1 MLFARTLSM
10 ANAPTALQDL
20 SELIAKEAW
29 EPYGEFIEAV
39 EQRGL
44 KYCLGGGIAFCA
56 YSYRKRP
63 SKDVD
68 LFILQTELDQYHALA
83 SEMGFT
89 DYHDHEPYDR
99 SWLYRA
105 YREGVVLDLIWS
117 LPNHR
122 MRVEDDW
129 FVYGR
134 HIVLHGKE
142 LPLIPIVELIR
153 SKIYVLQHD
162 RTDWP
167 DLINVLYQEIDSI
180 SWETLV
186 EKMAPDELLLAG
198 LLAVFI
204 WLRPEF
210 ADRIPEFVYEK
221 TGLTKPEN
229 LQVRED
235 RVNLLD
241 TRHWFGPGYS
251 ERSKK

>member
-1 MLFARTLSM
+1 MG
-10 ANAPTALQDL
+10 NAPVTPQDL
-20 SELIAKEAW
+20 SELISAETWA
-29 EPYGEFIEAV
+29 PYAEFIEAV
-39 EQRGL
+39 EERGL
-44 KYCLGGGIAFCA
+44 RYCLGGGIAFSA

-68 LFILQTELDQYHALA
+68 LFILQSELDRYHTLLKD
-83 SEMGFT
+83 MGFS
-89 DYHDHEPYDR
+89 DYFEEQPYDR
-99 SWLYRA
+99 SWLYRG

-122 MRVEDDW
+122 MRVEEDW
-129 FVYGR
+129 FVFGR

-142 LPLIPIVELIR
+142 LPLIPLVELIR
-153 SKIYVLQHD
+153 SKIYVLQSD

-167 DLINVLYQEIDSI
+167 DLINVLYQEADNI

-186 EKMAPDELLLAG
+186 EKMWPDELLLAG
-198 LLAVFI
+198 LLAVFV

-210 ADRIPEFVYEK
+210 ADRIPDIVWK
-221 TGLTKPEN
+221 RTGLCPPN
-229 LQVRED
+229 GNNVRED

-251 ERSKK
+251 ERR